1 MGDRP
6 DVEHKPNKTLDKKTK
21 TLTLFLLYFKRIYTG
36 PSSIIV
42 FSFGSIADLTFFLL
56 IFKILQKSKTFGD
69 KILKLI
75 RHKPSL
81 GLCEVPHKI

>member
-6 DVEHKPNKTLDKKTK
+6 DVERKPNKTLDKKTK

-42 FSFGSIADLTFFLL
+42 FSFGSFCEHLL
-56 IFKILQKSKTFGD
+56 YNIKT
-69 KILKLI
+69 KTKNISPI
-75 RHKPSL
+75 
-81 GLCEVPHKI
+81 